1 MQTVVETPEYLT
13 AAKRAKMTDEEREW
27 VVTHVAENPRA
38 GVVIEGSGGARK
50 LRVPGKG
57 KGKSGGYRVVTF
69 YANRNVP
76 VFLIT
81 VISKG
86 KQSNL
91 TEEQKQAVKETVKA
105 ENRERRA

>member
-91 TEEQKQAVKETVKA
+91 TEEQKQSVKETVKA